1 MFAHGTV
8 GAITMFV
15 LGHTLGASLARDLLP
30 GWKLSDGRLAMV
42 RVTVIL
48 TIFVRVRPFVIDP
61 ALAIDTLFRVDVEI
75 TIVTGTPLLAALLTH
90 GSHGGVVACRA
101 LSAVVF
107 TFILV
112 NVEEAIL
119 WAKFTLTGALLTVT
133 QVARVALSQPVGVTA
148 THGDGLDFS

>member
-1 MFAHGTV
+1 
-8 GAITMFV
+8 MFV

-30 GWKLSDGRLAMV
+30 GWKLSDGRFAMI

-48 TIFVRVRPFVIDP
+48 AIFVSVRPFVIDP

-75 TIVTGTPLLAALLTH
+75 TIITGAPLLAALFAH
-90 GSHGGVVACRA
+90 RSHGGVVACRA

-112 NVEEAIL
+112 DVEEAIL
-119 WAKFTLTGALLTVT
+119 WAKLALAGALLTVT
-133 QVARVALSQPVGVTA
+133 QVARVALRQPVGVTA
-148 THGDGLDFS
+148 THGDGLDLS